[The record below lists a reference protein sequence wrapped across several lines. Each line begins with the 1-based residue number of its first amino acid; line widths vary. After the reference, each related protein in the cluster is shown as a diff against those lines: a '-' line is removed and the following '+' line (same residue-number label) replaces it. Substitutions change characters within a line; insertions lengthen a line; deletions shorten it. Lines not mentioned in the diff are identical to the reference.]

1 MGDKTSLE
9 ALILGHV
16 DAQLRAALRDH
27 AAANDDP
34 RWRRLD
40 LEATRRGFP
49 STRAFRAWCLAR
61 QVPLREANQRDA
73 WVCPADVDAAVER
86 MPVVVRKA
94 PDAEEDAAMTQ
105 EYRDRLKPS
114 GRRS

>member
-1 MGDKTSLE
+1 MSATD
-9 ALILGHV
+9 LGAAVLAAMREHLPSN
-16 DAQLRAALRDH
+16 DAA
-27 AAANDDP
+27 P
-34 RWRRLD
+34 TWRRI
-40 LEATRRGFP
+40 EAEASSRGFP